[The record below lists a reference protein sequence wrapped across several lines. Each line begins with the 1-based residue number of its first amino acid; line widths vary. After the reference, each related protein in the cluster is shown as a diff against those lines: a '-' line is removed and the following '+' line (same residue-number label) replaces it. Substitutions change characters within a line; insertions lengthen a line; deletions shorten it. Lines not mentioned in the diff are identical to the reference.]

1 MAVNLKDPLLY
12 FNRELS
18 WLQFNERVLQEAE
31 DQSQPLLER
40 LKFLSIFSSNLDEF
54 FMIRVAGLKEQV
66 AAGIHELP
74 ADGLTPAQSIERISD
89 KVHNDIE
96 RHGHLLNDDVLPA
109 LRKKGIRIRHYAS
122 LNNDQKEELTTYF
135 KEKVFPVLTPLAVDH
150 SHPFPQLRNLG
161 LNLLIELRDPMQKKE
176 KKIAVLP
183 LPSLLKRFIPLAG
196 KNKGDLLLLEDLIVP
211 NLEMLFPN
219 MLIVSANCF
228 RVTRNA
234 DMDLSEAE
242 ADDLLKLIERELRK
256 RRLGTLIRLE
266 VSDKMPSES
275 RQFLL
280 QITGLD
286 ERAIYDINGPL
297 DVASF
302 MYFLDLDFPEL
313 KDDAFTPALHPRI
326 TKSTTIFDAIRKQD
340 ILLHHPYD
348 SFNHVID
355 LAQEAARD
363 PQVLAIKVTLYRTS
377 GKSQIVQALKE
388 ATAKGKQ
395 VTALIELKARFDE
408 ETNIVWAKELEHVGV
423 NVIYGLLG
431 LKTHCK
437 LLMIVRQEEGHI
449 RRYVHMSTGNY
460 NARTSKIYTDI
471 GLMTADE
478 AIGKDVSELFN
489 LLTGYSGQTE
499 WRKLFV
505 APMNLRDSLTKLIQQ
520 CINEHSLEHPSRIQ
534 MVMNQLVDPQMIQAL
549 YKASMKGVKVDLVV
563 RGVCC
568 LRPGVAG
575 ISENITVRSI
585 VGRFLEHCRIF
596 HFQFNGVRKTY
607 MGSADLM
614 QRNLNRRVE
623 ITFPLEDPEHQER
636 VLEILE
642 TLFKDNVKARILL
655 SDGTFTRAL
664 PRRNEKI
671 VSAQNCFLNQA
682 TERKKQVDTISKQDD

>member
-1 MAVNLKDPLLY
+1 MPFNLKDPQLY

-31 DQSQPLLER
+31 DLSQPLLER
-40 LKFLSIFSSNLDEF
+40 LKFLSIFCSNLDEF
-54 FMIRVAGLKEQV
+54 FMIRVAGLQEQL

-74 ADGLTPAQSIERISD
+74 ADGLTPAETIERIATIAHQQ
-89 KVHNDIE
+89 VT
-96 RHGHLLNDDVLPA
+96 RHSHLLNEDVMPA

-122 LNNDQKEELTTYF
+122 LNNDQKAELTTYF
-135 KEKVFPVLTPLAVDH
+135 KDKVFPVLTPLAVDP

-161 LNLLIELRDPMQKKE
+161 INLLVELRDPLSKKE

-183 LPSLLKRFIPLAG
+183 IPGLLNRFIALSG
-196 KNKGDLLLLEDLIVP
+196 KNKGDVLLLEDLIVP
-211 NLEMLFPN
+211 NLEMLFPK
-219 MLIVSANCF
+219 MLIVSATTF
-228 RVTRNA
+228 RITRNA

-266 VSDKMPSES
+266 VSDKMPAES
-275 RQFLL
+275 RKFL
-280 QITGLD
+280 QTVTGLHQ
-286 ERAIYDINGPL
+286 RAIYDIAGPL

-302 MYFLDLDFPEL
+302 MYFQDLDFPDL
-313 KDDAFTPALHPRI
+313 KDPVFTPALHPQLARCGN
-326 TKSTTIFDAIRKQD
+326 IFEAIARQD
-340 ILLHHPYD
+340 IVLHHPYD
-348 SFNHVID
+348 SFNHIID
-355 LAQEAARD
+355 LAQAAAKD

-377 GKSQIVQALKE
+377 GKSPIVQALKE

-437 LLMIVRQEEGHI
+437 MLMIVRQETDGRL

-460 NARTSKIYTDI
+460 NARTSRIYTDI
-471 GLMTADE
+471 GLITADD

-489 LLTGYSGQTE
+489 MLTGYSGQKE

-505 APMNLRDSLTKLIQQ
+505 APVNLRDSLNKLIHN
-520 CINEHSLEHPSRIQ
+520 CILEHSPEQPSCIQ

-549 YKASMKGVKVDLVV
+549 YKASMKGVKVELIV

-568 LRPGVAG
+568 LRPGVPG

-596 HFQFNGVRKTY
+596 HFQYNGTRKIY

-623 ITFPLEDPEHQER
+623 ILFPLEDPDHQER
-636 VLEILE
+636 ILGILE
-642 TLFKDNVKARILL
+642 TMLKDNQKARLL
-655 SDGTFTRAL
+655 ESDGNFKRAM
-664 PRRNEKI
+664 PRRNEKE
-671 VSAQNCFLNQA
+671 VNAQACFLNQA
-682 TERKKQVDTISKQDD
+682 EERKSEVDTISK